1 MHRHSSDNEE
11 DMNACTNFNTMMP
24 DEVLQEVLTW
34 LPVPE
39 LLCSVAQVSRRFY
52 GMLQQDNMLWNR
64 KLLELISSSSSRESP
79 VPALPG
85 SHQEIGLNRH
95 QMQRCC
101 WLAEH
106 NRSSNEDEE
115 DHPPLLPA
123 CLQYGRLFVGRMEA
137 TRLLYGGF
145 SNPSN
150 FRRRAVKRYV
160 CL

>member
-1 MHRHSSDNEE
+1 MSS
-11 DMNACTNFNTMMP
+11 CTNFNTMMP

-39 LLCSVAQVSRRFY
+39 LLCSVAKVSRRFY

-64 KLLELISSSSSRESP
+64 KLLELISRES
-79 VPALPG
+79 PG
-85 SHQEIGLNRH
+85 SHQDIALNRH

-106 NRSSNEDEE
+106 NRSSNENEE
-115 DHPPLLPA
+115 NHPPLLPA
-123 CLQYGRLFVGRMEA
+123 CLQYGQLLVRRMEA

-145 SNPSN
+145 TNPSSI
-150 FRRRAVKRYV
+150 RRRALKRYV